1 MVDNWREK
9 LDQNVLV
16 GAVLADFSKAFG
28 CIPHDMLIT
37 KLQFMN
43 LIIALYCLDIFTLKS
58 AISTFL
64 T

>member
-1 MVDNWREK
+1 MVDDWREK

-43 LIIALYCLDIFTLKS
+43 LIIALYC
-58 AISTFL
+58 
-64 T
+64 